1 MATDSMIVKV
11 AHVNL
16 GDSARYGGTAVAVSR
31 LNQALQQAG
40 IDSRV
45 LCGFLDQEQP
55 GYNLLPRPMLLR
67 LLEAIVKRIT
77 REFGLN
83 DVHSFS
89 SFLLKRSPLIAK
101 ADILNL
107 HCIHHGY
114 FNYLSLP
121 YLTAQKPTIYTMH
134 DMWSFTGHCT
144 YSFQCDRWRTGCGKC
159 PDLTIVP
166 AVKRDATQIEWKL
179 KKWAYEHSNLSIVS
193 PSLWMADLLRN
204 SILNCCS
211 IEHIPNGIDTN
222 LYRPVDTEESRSL
235 LGIQAGKKVLM
246 FGAAYL
252 DDPRKGFDLLVS
264 ALESLPNELKTE
276 MVLLIFG
283 TGSEDIAQ
291 TVGITTINLGYVTS
305 DQQKAIAYS
314 AADLFIFPTRA
325 DNLPIV
331 LQESMACGTPIV
343 SFNVGGVPELVRPGV
358 TGYLAKPEDCNDFRN
373 GIIEL
378 LEDEELR
385 CKMAFNCREIAVNE
399 YSLDLQAKR
408 YIGLY
413 KKIYATLRL

>member
-1 MATDSMIVKV
+1 MATDSKAVKV
-11 AHVNL
+11 AHINL
-16 GDSARYGGTAVAVSR
+16 GDSARYGGTAVAVAR
-31 LNQALQQAG
+31 LNQALQQQAG

-55 GYNLLPRPMLLR
+55 GYDLLPRPMLLR

-83 DVHSFS
+83 DVHNFS
-89 SFLLKRSPLIAK
+89 SFLLKHSPLIEE
-101 ADILNL
+101 ADILNF

-114 FNYLSLP
+114 FNYLALP
-121 YLTAQKPTIYTMH
+121 SLTAQQPAVYTMH
-134 DMWSFTGHCT
+134 DTWSFTGHCSYT
-144 YSFQCDRWRTGCGKC
+144 FQCERWRTGCGQC

-193 PSLWMADLLRN
+193 PSLWMADLLRD
-204 SILNCCS
+204 SILNCCP

-222 LYRPVDTEESRSL
+222 LYQPLDVEESRSA
-235 LGIQAGKKVLM
+235 LGIQAHKKVLI
-246 FGAAYL
+246 FGAANL
-252 DDPRKGFDLLVS
+252 DDPRKGFDLLVATLLGIPDTLRS
-264 ALESLPNELKTE
+264 EI
-276 MVLLIFG
+276 VLLIFG
-283 TGSEDIAQ
+283 SGGGDIAQ
-291 TVGITTINLGYVTS
+291 AVGMTTINLGYITS

-373 GIIEL
+373 GILEL

-385 CKMAFNCREIAVNE
+385 HEMALNCRKIAVQE

-408 YIGLY
+408 YIDLY
-413 KKIYATLRL
+413 KKKF